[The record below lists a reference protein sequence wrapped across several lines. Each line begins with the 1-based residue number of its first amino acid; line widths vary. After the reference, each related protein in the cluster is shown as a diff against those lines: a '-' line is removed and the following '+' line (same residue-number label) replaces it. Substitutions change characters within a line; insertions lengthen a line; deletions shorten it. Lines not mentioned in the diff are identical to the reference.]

1 MICIH
6 VPVSEK
12 IQSISFPIVLHDKK
26 NEKIFIYI
34 IYAANLDIICPLPLV
49 DTTNVFY
56 TRIFKVIYMTFFF
69 LKSDIWNGPWYKNK
83 KIKCIAKYLISAFP
97 IDKNPSLIRYQL
109 SNKSIR
115 IWNLHDI
122 NNDLNAHEFTIWS
135 TEKNDDIH
143 THTQKWILSGKK
155 S

>member
-1 MICIH
+1 MYQYQRKFSPSHFLLFCMIKKWKFFHIYYICCKFGYNLSFTTSRYNKC
-6 VPVSEK
+6 VLYQN
-12 IQSISFPIVLHDKK
+12 IQSH
-26 NEKIFIYI
+26 IY
-34 IYAANLDIICPLPLV
+34 D
-49 DTTNVFY
+49 
-56 TRIFKVIYMTFFF
+56 FFF

-109 SNKSIR
+109 SNKSIG